1 MQIRI
6 QKQISAASSNRLLD
20 MLPRKDRER
29 FVAGC
34 ECVDLAFLEKL
45 TVPGAT
51 IGHVHFPIGGVGSI
65 LPPVPHA
72 RPPPGALGGAASMRW
87 LPLPM
92 WVQISPKALTWPES
106 R

>member
-29 FVAGC
+29 IVAGC

-51 IGHVHFPIGGVGSI
+51 IGHVHFPIGGVVSI
-65 LPPVPHA
+65 LTPISPRGPLQ
-72 RPPPGALGGAASMRW
+72 GALGGAQGMGG
-87 LPLPM
+87 LPPLLGMGIPP
-92 WVQISPKALTWPES
+92 QDA
-106 R
+106 

>member
-29 FVAGC
+29 IVAGC

-51 IGHVHFPIGGVGSI
+51 IGHVHFPIGGVVSI
-65 LPPVPHA
+65 LTPTPHPGPLQGAPVGHPEN
-72 RPPPGALGGAASMRW
+72 GGASGPIW
-87 LPLPM
+87 LVHLPEE
-92 WVQISPKALTWPES
+92 P
-106 R
+106 

>member
-29 FVAGC
+29 IVAGC

-51 IGHVHFPIGGVGSI
+51 IGHVHFPIGGVGFV
-65 LPPVPHA
+65 LTPVSPRRQPH
-72 RPPPGALGGAASMRW
+72 GAPVGPDGTVG
-87 LPLPM
+87 LPLL
-92 WVQISPKALTWPES
+92 IGLGTDPET
-106 R
+106 